1 MLETLKEFVSFLL
14 TRKKYYLIPILFI
27 LLAFGALIIT
37 SQGSSVAPF
46 IYAIF

>member
-1 MLETLKEFVSFLL
+1 MLSILKEFIGFLV
-14 TRKKYYLIPILFI
+14 TKKKYYLIPILLI
-27 LLAFGALIIT
+27 LVALGAVIIT